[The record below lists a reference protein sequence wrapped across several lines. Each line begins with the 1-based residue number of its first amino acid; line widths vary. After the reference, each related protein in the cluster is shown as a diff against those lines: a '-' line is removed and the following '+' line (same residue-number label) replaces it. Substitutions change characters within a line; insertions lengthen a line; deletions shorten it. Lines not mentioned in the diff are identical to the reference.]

1 MPEHNDRPDLVGEHP
16 QGDLVQVILFVFFM
30 VLWIA
35 DSFFLHYTDFFSKYI
50 SPFIRIPLSVIILA
64 VSGYVA
70 FMGHRI
76 VFEEERESPVV
87 IAQGLFGTLRHP
99 LYFSVIL
106 FYLGLL
112 ISTCSV
118 ATAVVWI
125 TILIFY
131 NYIASYE
138 ENLLIEHFGNEYEAY
153 MKDVPRWI
161 PRFNKKLKGDNV

>member
-1 MPEHNDRPDLVGEHP
+1 MTGHNGRPDLVGEHP
-16 QGDLVQVILFVFFM
+16 EGDLVQVILFVIFM

-35 DSFFLHYTDFFSKYI
+35 DSFFLHYTDFMSEYI

-70 FMGHRI
+70 FLGHRI

-87 IAQGLFGTLRHP
+87 IDQGVFRTLRHP

-112 ISTCSV
+112 ISTCSM
-118 ATAVVWI
+118 AAAVVWVI
-125 TILIFY
+125 IIIFY

-138 ENLLIEHFGNEYEAY
+138 EKLLIKHFGDEYEVY
-153 MKDVPRWI
+153 KKNVPRWI
-161 PRFNKKLKGDNV
+161 PRFNKKLKGDNL

>member
-1 MPEHNDRPDLVGEHP
+1 MPGHNDRPGLVGEHP
-16 QGDLVQVILFVFFM
+16 RGDLGQVILFVIFM

-35 DSFFLHYTDFFSKYI
+35 DSFFLNYTDFISKYI
-50 SPFIRIPLSVIILA
+50 SLFIRIPLSIIILA
-64 VSGYVA
+64 VSGYIA
-70 FMGHRI
+70 FAGHRI

-87 IAQGLFGTLRHP
+87 ITHGVFGIFRHP

-112 ISTCSV
+112 ISTCSMA
-118 ATAVVWI
+118 ATVVWI
-125 TILIFY
+125 IIILFY

-138 ENLLIEHFGNEYEAY
+138 ENLLIEHFGVAYEAY

-161 PRFNKKLKGDNV
+161 PRLSK